1 VIIPFLNWKLN
12 TSSTGARSK
21 LLWVDAEAAGFPN
34 FRSLPVDFTKN
45 LSSTV
50 FAADYFEEVLLNYMD
65 ELNTLYVAST
75 RAKDY
80 LCIICPKT
88 PKPKKDK
95 KGPINELQLVL
106 SELLQLGEGAG
117 LKLTFEDNLYSFGE
131 IPCKS
136 DQSEDH
142 KIHKSL
148 MLRSYP
154 VNEQL
159 TERFKRN
166 SMNEDVWYN
175 AKQRKGIVLHKILET
190 LSAKDNLDKL
200 IAEKVQEG
208 FIRDTEREEIRA
220 AVEDVLMQDEI
231 RQWFDTAK
239 SIISEK
245 DMIIDSGIVKRP
257 DKLFILDDRAIL
269 LDFKFGEQNK
279 KYVNDISV
287 YRDNLIKMGE
297 FKQVDAYLWYAQDRK
312 LQKV

>member
-1 VIIPFLNWKLN
+1 
-12 TSSTGARSK
+12 
-21 LLWVDAEAAGFPN
+21 
-34 FRSLPVDFTKN
+34 
-45 LSSTV
+45 
-50 FAADYFEEVLLNYMD
+50 
-65 ELNTLYVAST
+65 VAST

-88 PKPKKDK
+88 PSPKKDK
-95 KGPINELQLVL
+95 KGPINDLQVVL
-106 SELLQLGEGAG
+106 SELLQSGDRAG
-117 LKLTFEDNLYSFGE
+117 LELTFEDNLYSFGE
-131 IPCKS
+131 IPPKS
-136 DQSEDH
+136 NQNEVQE
-142 KIHKSL
+142 IHESM
-148 MLRSYP
+148 MLNSYP

-166 SMNEDVWYN
+166 SMNEDVWFN

-190 LSAKDNLDKL
+190 LSVKDNLDKL

-231 RQWFDTAK
+231 KHWFDTAK

-279 KYVNDISV
+279 KYVSDISL
-287 YRDNLIKMGE
+287 YRDSLIKMGE